1 MVTAELERH
10 RRVANADTVDGA
22 DVPKIAGLVG
32 PRRSNR
38 ERLGKKRQVNYV
50 DAPQD
55 VLHRFGID
63 LAQWVPREN
72 CA

>member
-10 RRVANADTVDGA
+10 WSVANADTVDGV
-22 DVPKIAGLVG
+22 DVPEIAGVVG
-32 PRRSNR
+32 PRRFGR
-38 ERLGKKRQVNYV
+38 KRLGKKRQVNYV

-63 LAQWVPREN
+63 FAQRVAREN